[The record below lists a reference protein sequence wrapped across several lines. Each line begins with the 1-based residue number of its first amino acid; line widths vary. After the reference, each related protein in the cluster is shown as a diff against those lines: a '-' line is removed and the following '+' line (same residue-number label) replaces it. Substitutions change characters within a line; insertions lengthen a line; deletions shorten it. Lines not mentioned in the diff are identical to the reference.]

1 MAEAENDPRLT
12 RYQDPGSTTKKLGLE
27 PFIHETAKVRD
38 SRLGIYTEI
47 GARSTVAETEFGDY
61 SYVVHDS
68 QIIYAT
74 IGRFCSIAS
83 HVRINPGNHPL
94 DRVALSHVTYRASAY
109 GLGEDEAGFF
119 DWRRQKRVALGNDVW
134 LGHGVIVLPGISIG
148 TGAAIGAGAMVTKD
162 VPPFAIVVGNP
173 GRVLRFRFAEAER
186 ASLLRIAWWDWPREK
201 LAAGL
206 AAMRTDPVE
215 AFCRRHDPTYAA
227 PGRLGRGNPMA
238 GDASG

>member
-1 MAEAENDPRLT
+1 MAEAETDPRVGA
-12 RYQDPGSTTKKLGLE
+12 YQDPGSATKALGLK

-38 SRLGIYTEI
+38 SEFGIYTEV
-47 GARSTVAETEFGDY
+47 GARSTVAETVFGDY

-119 DWRRQKRVALGNDVW
+119 DWRRQKRVTLGHDVW
-134 LGHGVIVLPGISIG
+134 LGHGVIVLPGVSIG
-148 TGAAIGAGAMVTKD
+148 TGAAIGAGAVVTKD

-173 GRVLRFRFAEAER
+173 GRVLRFRFPEAVR
-186 ASLLRIAWWDWPREK
+186 DSLLRIAWWEWPRDR
-201 LAAGL
+201 LAAGITE
-206 AAMRTDPVE
+206 MRSLSAED
-215 AFCRRHDPTYAA
+215 FCRRHDRDWT
-227 PGRLGRGNPMA
+227 
-238 GDASG
+238 D